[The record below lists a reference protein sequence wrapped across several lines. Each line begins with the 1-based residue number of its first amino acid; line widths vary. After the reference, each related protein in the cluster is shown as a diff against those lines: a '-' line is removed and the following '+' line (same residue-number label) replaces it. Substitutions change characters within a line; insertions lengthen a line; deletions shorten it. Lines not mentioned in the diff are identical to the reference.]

1 MFQLL
6 AKTFITPEMK
16 EFISSNKEAFEFVKK
31 LMNEKAEHLRN
42 MNIFF
47 DDYQQAEAIL
57 LKAKKAM
64 ESLSFP
70 WKETQLEV
78 YLGLISCEKGDYQPV
93 LDLLR
98 KKEELISRYGNPRD
112 KGLIYYL
119 MAVIK
124 YQLLVG
130 DLKESGFEEL
140 LTRDFDYYYDT
151 AKSHLNFY
159 RDRHQLKELE
169 NLRLRLSQ

>member
-1 MFQLL
+1 MTYYQL
-6 AKTFITPEMK
+6 K
-16 EFISSNKEAFEFVKK
+16 
-31 LMNEKAEHLRN
+31 
-42 MNIFF
+42 
-47 DDYQQAEAIL
+47 DYEQAEAIL

-130 DLKESGFEEL
+130 DLKESSFEEL

-169 NLRLRLSQ
+169 SLRLRLSR